1 MIYVFFIKISIS
13 CYDEVGNELG
23 KAEDTVD
30 NAGINERNGNLK
42 LHLWELNSKDVVLII
57 Q

>member
-13 CYDEVGNELG
+13 CYDEVENELG
-23 KAEDTVD
+23 KTEDTVD
-30 NAGINERNGNLK
+30 NAGRNGNLK
-42 LHLWELNSKDVVLII
+42 LHLWELKSKDVVLII

>member
-13 CYDEVGNELG
+13 CYDEVENELG
-23 KAEDTVD
+23 KTEDTVD
-30 NAGINERNGNLK
+30 NAGRNRNLK
-42 LHLWELNSKDVVLII
+42 LHLWELKSKDVVLII

>member
-13 CYDEVGNELG
+13 CYDEVENELG
-23 KAEDTVD
+23 KTEDTVD
-30 NAGINERNGNLK
+30 NAGRNSNLK
-42 LHLWELNSKDVVLII
+42 LHLWELKSKDVVFII